1 MNDAAKAWIPSK
13 AKGLRAVDV
22 EAAVGLGLAC
32 AALSWLTA
40 DFDGGVITGAAV
52 AAFFMCFAALLVKR
66 GGAALLTSAI
76 AGIASVPGPSI
87 AGPGIYK
94 LWLLLGAGL
103 LFEVVW
109 LMRRK
114 WSGAVAAGTLA
125 AMSIPMMLLV
135 LSGEGGL
142 LGSAVNLSLL
152 SAAAGLAAA
161 LLAVAA
167 WDSVAH
173 SKWAIRFEVV
183 GMSRAWH
190 AHRRRRLFNAARRE
204 MV

>member
-1 MNDAAKAWIPSK
+1 MNDDAKAWMPSK
-13 AKGLRAVDV
+13 ATGLRAVDV
-22 EAAVGLGLAC
+22 EAAAGLGLAC

-40 DFDGGVITGAAV
+40 GFDGGVITGAAV
-52 AAFFMCFAALLVKR
+52 AAFFMSIAALMVRR
-66 GGAALLTSAI
+66 GGAVLLMSAI
-76 AGIASVPGPSI
+76 TGIASVPSPSI

-103 LFEVVW
+103 LFEVIW
-109 LMRRK
+109 LIRRK
-114 WSGAVAAGTLA
+114 WSGAVAAATLA
-125 AMSIPMMLLV
+125 AMSIPIMLLI
-135 LSGEGGL
+135 LSGEAGVM
-142 LGSAVNLSLL
+142 GSAINLSLL
-152 SAAAGLAAA
+152 SAAAGLIAA

-173 SKWAIRFEVV
+173 SKWAIRFEVI
-183 GMSRAWH
+183 GRSRAWH

>member
-1 MNDAAKAWIPSK
+1 MCT
-13 AKGLRAVDV
+13 V
-22 EAAVGLGLAC
+22 
-32 AALSWLTA
+32 LSWLTA
-40 DFDGGVITGAAV
+40 GFDGGVITGAAV
-52 AAFFMCFAALLVKR
+52 AAFSMCFAALLVKK
-66 GGAALLTSAI
+66 GGAALLTSAV
-76 AGIASVPGPSI
+76 AGIASIPGPSI
-87 AGPGIYK
+87 AGPGMYK
-94 LWLLLGAGL
+94 LWLMLGVGIV
-103 LFEVVW
+103 FEVVW
-109 LMRRK
+109 LVRRN
-114 WSGAVAAGTLA
+114 WSGAVAAGALA

-142 LGSAVNLSLL
+142 LGSAINLSLL
-152 SAAAGLAAA
+152 SAAAGLVAA

-183 GMSRAWH
+183 GRSRAWH

>member
-1 MNDAAKAWIPSK
+1 MNDAKAWTPSK
-13 AKGLRAVDV
+13 ARGLRAVDV
-22 EAAVGLGLAC
+22 EAAAVLGLVC

-40 DFDGGVITGAAV
+40 GFDGGVITGAVLAS
-52 AAFFMCFAALLVKR
+52 FFMSFTALLVKR
-66 GGAALLTSAI
+66 GGAALLASAV

-87 AGPGIYK
+87 AGPGLYK

-103 LFEVVW
+103 LFEIVW

-114 WSGAVAAGTLA
+114 WSGAVLGGMVAAA
-125 AMSIPMMLLV
+125 SIPIMLLI
-135 LSGEGGL
+135 LSGEVGVV
-142 LGSAVNLSLL
+142 GSAVNLGLF

-161 LLAVAA
+161 LLAVVA

-183 GMSRAWH
+183 GRSRAWH

>member
-1 MNDAAKAWIPSK
+1 MNEPKVWTPAVAR
-13 AKGLRAVDV
+13 GLRAVDV
-22 EAAVGLGLAC
+22 EAAVGLGLTC
-32 AALSWLTA
+32 AILSWLTA
-40 DFDGGVITGAAV
+40 DFDGGVVTGAAV
-52 AAFFMCFAALLVKR
+52 AAFFMSFAALLVKK
-66 GGAALLTSAI
+66 GGAALLTSAV
-76 AGIASVPGPSI
+76 AGIVSIPGPSI
-87 AGPGIYK
+87 AGPGMYK
-94 LWLLLGAGL
+94 LVLLLVAGL

-152 SAAAGLAAA
+152 SAAAGLVAA

-183 GMSRAWH
+183 GRSRAWH
-190 AHRRRRLFNAARRE
+190 AHRRRRLFNAERRE

>member
-1 MNDAAKAWIPSK
+1 MNDDAKAWIPSK

-40 DFDGGVITGAAV
+40 DFDGGILTSAALLS
-52 AAFFMCFAALLVKR
+52 FFMTFAALLVKR

-87 AGPGIYK
+87 AGPGMYK
-94 LWLLLGAGL
+94 LWLLLGVGIV
-103 LFEVVW
+103 FEVVW

-125 AMSIPMMLLV
+125 TMSIPMMLLV

-142 LGSAVNLSLL
+142 LGSAINLSLL
-152 SAAAGLAAA
+152 SAAAGLVTA
-161 LLAVAA
+161 LLAVGA
-167 WDSVAH
+167 WDCVAH

-183 GMSRAWH
+183 GASRAWH
-190 AHRRRRLFNAARRE
+190 AHRRRRLFNAARHE